1 MNFEK
6 QHNFSVNLLVAA
18 VSSFLNRKSSISLKS
33 EDLMRE
39 NESFFFLFS
48 MQRVPKSVLVVPSVA
63 FLIEQHFLVIVY
75 DDGTRTLPNRK
86 EVLRGKL
93 VKQMTDSFLVK
104 HEQI

>member
-18 VSSFLNRKSSISLKS
+18 VSFLNRKSSISLKI
-33 EDLMRE
+33 LCVKMKV
-39 NESFFFLFS
+39 FFFLFS
-48 MQRVPKSVLVVPSVA
+48 MQRVPKSFLVVPSVA